1 MKMKDCAKVRVRN
14 TKERI
19 LDAGER
25 LFALQ
30 GYGNTSLRA
39 LTAEAGVNLA
49 AVNYH
54 FGSKEALLRAIF
66 ERRLNPMNR
75 IRIER
80 MEEVARQAEE
90 AGRAP
95 RPGDVLGAFISP
107 VFRNRESGNGMK
119 DFSTLVGRT
128 LAEPDPSGRDL
139 FTGYMRPVLSR
150 CLELL
155 CAGLPTLS
163 KEVVFWRLMLIVGAM
178 GHIMRL
184 PKDFPLLP
192 EGVAVPEDAEGF
204 LSLLMPFVTAGMEA
218 PNR

>member
-1 MKMKDCAKVRVRN
+1 MKKKDYAKVRLRD

-19 LDAGER
+19 LNAGER
-25 LFALQ
+25 LFALR

-66 ERRLNPMNR
+66 ERRLDPINR
-75 IRIER
+75 ARIER
-80 MEEVARQAEE
+80 MEKVARQAGEE
-90 AGRAP
+90 GRPP
-95 RPGDVLGAFISP
+95 RPGDVLEAFISP

-119 DFSTLVGRT
+119 NFITLVGRT

-139 FTGYMRPVLSR
+139 FTGYMRPAFSR
-150 CLELL
+150 CHELL
-155 CAGLPTLS
+155 CEALPELPR
-163 KEVVFWRLMLIVGAM
+163 EVVFWRLMLIVGAM

-204 LSLLMPFVTAGMEA
+204 LALLMPFVTAGMEA
-218 PNR
+218 PVR